1 MTGSYPR
8 VKFPPS
14 IKKKRKS
21 ASKDKM
27 DSNYENELKCDRA
40 GLETI
45 EPKSI
50 KRIAY
55 KILKKKLSANG
66 EYEHK
71 CDPTQIE
78 TIDPNCRFRSQS
90 AHRPRLVLIGD
101 FPVTHSF
108 LQSSHLVVQ
117 AFCIFLVLHCVLLT
131 GIGSSILR
139 LTRFCHRILDYS
151 FLFAQLPKALIP
163 TCEHGKTSFWMLL
176 FVQRIMSHCFPR
188 FCI

>member
-1 MTGSYPR
+1 MTKLLGLDRPDGYNCDMVLSQSEIPFINQEE
-8 VKFPPS
+8 KE
-14 IKKKRKS
+14 K
-21 ASKDKM
+21 ASKDKL
-27 DSNYENELKCDRA
+27 DANYENEHKCDRA
-40 GLETI
+40 GLEAI

-108 LQSSHLVVQ
+108 LQSSHLEQ
-117 AFCIFLVLHCVLLT
+117 ALCISL
-131 GIGSSILR
+131 S
-139 LTRFCHRILDYS
+139 
-151 FLFAQLPKALIP
+151 
-163 TCEHGKTSFWMLL
+163 
-176 FVQRIMSHCFPR
+176 
-188 FCI
+188 CIVYC

>member
-1 MTGSYPR
+1 MKTDLEVEVQVDLRQLGKVLIFR
-8 VKFPPS
+8 
-14 IKKKRKS
+14 
-21 ASKDKM
+21 DKQTNRTFLLYI
-27 DSNYENELKCDRA
+27 DEHKCDRA

-50 KRIAY
+50 KRIAN
-55 KILKKKLSANG
+55 KILKKKLSAYG

-117 AFCIFLVLHCVLLT
+117 AFCIFW
-131 GIGSSILR
+131 S
-139 LTRFCHRILDYS
+139 
-151 FLFAQLPKALIP
+151 
-163 TCEHGKTSFWMLL
+163 
-176 FVQRIMSHCFPR
+176 
-188 FCI
+188 CIVYC